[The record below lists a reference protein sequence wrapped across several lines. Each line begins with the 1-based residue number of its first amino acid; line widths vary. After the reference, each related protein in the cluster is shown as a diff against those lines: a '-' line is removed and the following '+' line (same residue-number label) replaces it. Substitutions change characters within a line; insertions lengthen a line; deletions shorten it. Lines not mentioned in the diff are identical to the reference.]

1 MRVFLYTYTFHAVDA
16 WLVTASVKAV
26 VRVIAMSTKV
36 QIQQQRN
43 VTLYCRCHY
52 PDTRRSP
59 VRTMLGQPSP
69 IGNVIII
76 IIIVYSHKNKTTQ
89 GTEVAF

>member
-1 MRVFLYTYTFHAVDA
+1 
-16 WLVTASVKAV
+16 LVTASVKAV

-59 VRTMLGQPSP
+59 VRTMLSQPSP

-76 IIIVYSHKNKTTQ
+76 VYSHKHKTTQ